1 VHSKVSEAIETLVTD
16 LEILA
21 DDTSLFDVQDDAQMT
36 KIRQD
41 GKLLD
46 EAAKDWQKASE

>member
-1 VHSKVSEAIETLVTD
+1 
-16 LEILA
+16 
-21 DDTSLFDVQDDAQMT
+21 VQDEAQMA

-46 EAAKDWQKASE
+46 EATKDWQKASE